1 MADGPL
7 RGASMSPGS
16 DKSDETQGILKYM
29 QTMIGTLVQK
39 VSDMENKYKELR
51 RKAMDKTKMLT
62 VCVRSQ

>member
-51 RKAMDKTKMLT
+51 RKAMDKTKMLA